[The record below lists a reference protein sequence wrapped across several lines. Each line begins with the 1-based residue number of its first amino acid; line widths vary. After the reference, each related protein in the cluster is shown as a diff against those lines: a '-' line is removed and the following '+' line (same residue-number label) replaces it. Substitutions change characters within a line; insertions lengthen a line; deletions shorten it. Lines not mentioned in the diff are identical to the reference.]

1 MILEAAMTLTKHF
14 LLPGSLILLSFS
26 GLAGAQVQAIDFIQ
40 LFEKMSGKQPG
51 LRKAHARGVCA
62 AGVFEPADSGLFVSA
77 PLLSQGS
84 LPVSLR
90 FSVGG
95 GNPAADERAP
105 GTRGMGMQ
113 ISLADGSKHTFTGNN
128 FPVFAGKDPQT
139 FFGFL
144 STLLP
149 DEQGQRYPKRMAD
162 YVAMH
167 PSVQGHYA
175 WLKSA
180 KTPASYANTE
190 FFGLHTFFFQPKDES
205 QIKFRW
211 QLIPEAG
218 VKTLEAE
225 EAKAKPADFLAAKL
239 AEQIATGEVSYS
251 LVASLGEPTDSDID
265 PSSPWPTDRPQ
276 VLLGKVRLNSAGGD
290 SCTAINFDPNQ
301 LSRGFTPSDD
311 PVLKMRSP
319 AYAIS
324 FGKRLSGQ

>member
-1 MILEAAMTLTKHF
+1 MTLKKGF
-14 LLPGSLILLSFS
+14 LLPGSLLLLSFS
-26 GLAGAQVQAIDFIQ
+26 GLATAQVQALDFIQ
-40 LFEKMSGKQPG
+40 LFEKMAGKHPG
-51 LRKAHARGVCA
+51 LRKTHARGVCA
-62 AGVFEPADSGLFVSA
+62 AGVFEPAATGPFASA

-84 LPVSLR
+84 LPLSVR

-105 GTRGMGMQ
+105 GTRGMGIQ
-113 ISLADGSKHTFTGNN
+113 ISLPDGSKHNFTGNN
-128 FPVFAGKDPQT
+128 FPVFAGKDPHT
-139 FFGFL
+139 FYGFL

-149 DEQGQRYPKRMAD
+149 DEQGLRDPKRMAD
-162 YVAMH
+162 YVAAH
-167 PSVQGHYA
+167 PSVQEHYA

-225 EAKAKPADFLAAKL
+225 EAKAKSAGFLAETL
-239 AEQIATGEVSYS
+239 AEQIATGEVSYR
-251 LVASLGEPTDSDID
+251 LMASLGEPGDSDID
-265 PSSPWPTDRPQ
+265 PSSRWPTDRPQ
-276 VLLGKVRLNSAGGD
+276 VLLGKVRLSRAGGE

-301 LSRGFTPSDD
+301 LSRGFVSSND
-311 PVLKMRSP
+311 PVLRMRSP